1 MTSELKIK
9 QSDSIFESI
18 KHEDEQGEFWYAREL
33 GEALGYTNWRT
44 FNDVVQR
51 SKISVTKAGL
61 PVENH
66 FEEVLKMVSLGYNN
80 ATSRSI
86 KDVKLTR
93 YACYVIAQNGNP
105 TKKPR
110 IAEAQNYFATQ
121 TRKQE
126 IAEKYHQDMD
136 RLARRREF
144 TESDKR
150 LSSSIMEAG
159 ISPRGLAIIKS
170 DGDKS
175 FFGGKTNKQMKRKL
189 NTGSK
194 PWANKAHNVVLAG
207 KTLANEMTAANIEN
221 YGISSYDSILH
232 DNNDNN
238 DAVRTTIRNQQG
250 MNPED
255 FPAAEDTEKIQRRI
269 ENQSTPKID
278 SPNL

>member
-1 MTSELKIK
+1 MTSELKIR

-18 KHEDEQGEFWYAREL
+18 KHEDKQGEFWYAREL
-33 GEALGYTNWRT
+33 GEALEYGTWDGFMPVITRA
-44 FNDVVQR
+44 R
-51 SKISVTKAGL
+51 IAISKTGA

-66 FEEVLKMVSLGYNN
+66 FRDVSKMVSIGYGNPR
-80 ATSRSI
+80 AI
-86 KDVKLTR
+86 DDIKLTR
-93 YACYVIAQNGNP
+93 FACYIIAQNGSP
-105 TKKPR
+105 VKKPK
-110 IAEAQNYFATQ
+110 IAEAQAYFAIQ

-126 IAEKYHQDMD
+126 MSDQYRQDMD

-144 TESDKR
+144 SESDKR
-150 LSSSIMEAG
+150 LSSSVIEAG
-159 ISPRGLAIIKS
+159 TSSRGLAMIKNE
-170 DGDKS
+170 GDKS
-175 FFGGKTNKQMKRKL
+175 FFGGKTNKQMKKKL
-189 NTGSK
+189 NTGNK

-221 YGISSYDSILH
+221 YGISSYGAVLH

-269 ENQSTPKID
+269 KNQSTPKID

>member
-1 MTSELKIK
+1 MHAAVQSITIKVSEV
-9 QSDSIFESI
+9 DSALLNDA
-18 KHEDEQGEFWYAREL
+18 DELQKMLRNVTEL
-33 GEALGYTNWRT
+33 ADLHSLE
-44 FNDVVQR
+44 
-51 SKISVTKAGL
+51 SVT
-61 PVENH
+61 
-66 FEEVLKMVSLGYNN
+66 
-80 ATSRSI
+80 
-86 KDVKLTR
+86 
-93 YACYVIAQNGNP
+93 
-105 TKKPR
+105 
-110 IAEAQNYFATQ
+110 
-121 TRKQE
+121 
-126 IAEKYHQDMD
+126 HQ
-136 RLARRREF
+136 F
-144 TESDKR
+144 SPQ
-150 LSSSIMEAG
+150 G
-159 ISPRGLAIIKS
+159 ISAALLLSESHIAIHTWPES

-269 ENQSTPKID
+269 ENQSTP
-278 SPNL
+278 PRRTN